1 MELCIVDCFPTEK
14 VHELLLELDTDL
26 MQYLDFLGVSDM
38 AFCHRW
44 VRARVYTSRKFS
56 WIWIIYLSILECSWI
71 DGSFLAERSY

>member
-1 MELCIVDCFPTEK
+1 MDCFPTEK

-44 VRARVYTSRKFS
+44 VHIGVHTSSK
-56 WIWIIYLSILECSWI
+56 CS
-71 DGSFLAERSY
+71 